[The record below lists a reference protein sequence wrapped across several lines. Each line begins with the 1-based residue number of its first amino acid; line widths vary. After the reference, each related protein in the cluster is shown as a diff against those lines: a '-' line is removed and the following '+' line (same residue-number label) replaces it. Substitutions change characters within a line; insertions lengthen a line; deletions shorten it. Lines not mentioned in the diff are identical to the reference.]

1 MISIGKID
9 GNADDVMNSLKN
21 YGIPP
26 YLHYVGSRY
35 DRSWVRVLIA
45 QQPVRLEMVLTQPVR
60 KTTNL
65 SCLNIYFCSHKLVS
79 FLRTCFFMIIPF
91 WVSNFTSN

>member
-60 KTTNL
+60 KGVITSDPTP
-65 SCLNIYFCSHKLVS
+65 LVEGNKMTWELQPGQLLTFYDS
-79 FLRTCFFMIIPF
+79 
-91 WVSNFTSN
+91 